1 MTDIKDSDKRMN
13 NSNAEIILEETK
25 DTTSND
31 GENKTK
37 EKPKMV
43 GTFKV
48 FRYAN
53 RMDIFYMIL
62 GFLGAVA
69 NGLSQPLMLIVFGE
83 MADSLVCYNSSLQN
97 TTECD
102 KFKPLPEQ
110 MTEFALY
117 YVAIGAAVMLCGYGQ
132 VSFWVLAAARQTRRM
147 RKMFFHSVL
156 SQEMS
161 WFDDMK
167 SGELNTRLT
176 EDVNKIND
184 GIGDKVGHLVQNVIS
199 ALGGLIVGLVKGW
212 QLGLVILATS
222 PLVTIATAISSKK
235 ENVTST
241 DLHCPFKGID
251 ESKLSVN
258 RKIVREYLANINE
271 FKSPGPDELHP
282 RVLKEIVEEILEPLS
297 IIFENSWRTGEV
309 PEDWRRANVVP
320 IFKKG
325 KKVDPGNYR
334 PMMVKLTS
342 KELSAYAKAGS
353 VADEVL
359 SSIRTVTAFGGQEK
373 EIQRYTNNL
382 GEAQKIG
389 IKKAIASQL
398 AVGFMYCIIY
408 ASYALGFWYGS
419 ILILGGYGYT
429 IGDVLV
435 VLFSVVISSFCVGQA
450 ASHLEAFSMARGA
463 AYNIFHT
470 IDQASAINCFSTE
483 GYKPDNIKG
492 NVEFKNVR
500 FCYPSRPKVQV
511 LKGFNLEV
519 KPGQTV
525 ALVGQSGCGKST
537 TVQLLQRMYDPQDGM
552 IMVDGQDIRSLN
564 VRHYREMIGVVSQ
577 EPVLFATTIKNNIKY
592 GRIDV
597 TDEEIERA
605 AKEANAYDFI
615 TALPDKFETLVGER
629 GAQLSGGQKQRIAIA
644 RALVRNPN
652 ILLLDEATSAL
663 DTASE
668 SVVQAALDKAIEG
681 RTTIVIAHRLSTV
694 WTADLIVVV
703 ENGTVAEQGTHSELM
718 ERRGI
723 YYSLATAQTIK
734 AAEEAETGQN
744 EEAKQD
750 KPPLAQRF
758 SISDN
763 GETGDNEKES
773 EEKKLPKISF
783 FQILRLNNSEWPYI
797 MFGTLAA
804 AINGVGHPAFSILF
818 AKIIT
823 IFQTN
828 DAEEIQSEI
837 NLYSMIV
844 AIIGVVSF
852 FTYFLQ
858 GFMFGRS
865 GEVLTMRLR
874 QMAFKSMLRQE
885 MSWFDDKK
893 NNTGALTTRL
903 ATDASEIQGAT
914 GSRLGLIAENFATMG
929 VGLTVSF
936 IYGWEMTLLI
946 ILLTPILVITGFLE
960 TTALVGYANRDKKQL
975 QYAGKIATEA
985 VDNIRTVVSLTRET
999 TFEEMYSE
1007 SLQKPY
1013 RNSQRKA
1020 QIYGICFAFS
1030 QSFIH
1035 FTYAASYRF
1044 GAYMIELGRMNAM
1057 EVFLVFSCLAFGAIT
1072 VGQTLSFAPDYA
1084 KAKSAASHLFHLFNT
1099 EPSIDSY
1106 SMEGEKP
1113 EKYEGNVEIS
1123 QVSFNYPSRPD
1134 VPVLKDLSVAISSGQ
1149 TVALVG
1155 SSGCGK
1161 STTIQLIQRFYDP
1174 SQGTVLFD
1182 KNVAKGLNLQWL
1194 RNQIGIVSQEP
1205 VLFDRSIAENIAYG
1219 DNSREVPME
1228 EIEQAAKAANIHSFI
1243 EELPE
1248 KYNTLVGSKG
1258 TQLSGGQ
1265 KQRIA
1270 IARALIRSP
1279 KVLLLDE
1286 ATSALDNESEK
1297 IVQQALDQARK
1308 GRTCIIIA
1316 HRLSTVQNADL
1327 IIVMKNGKV
1336 IERGTHQQLLA
1347 SQGEYYELVNAQ
1359 TIT

>member
-1 MTDIKDSDKRMN
+1 MTELKDGGTKAN
-13 NSNAEIILEETK
+13 NIYPNTETLLEEAK
-25 DTTSND
+25 DVSRD
-31 GENKTK
+31 HEENKQK
-37 EKPKMV
+37 EKPKAV
-43 GTFKV
+43 GPFKI
-48 FRYAN
+48 FRYAS
-53 RMDIFYMIL
+53 RLDIFYMVF
-62 GFLGAVA
+62 GFLGAVG
-69 NGLSQPLMLIVFGE
+69 NGLCQPLMLIVFGE
-83 MADSLVCYNSSLQN
+83 MTDSIVCFNSSIQN
-97 TTECD
+97 TTECE

-110 MTEFALY
+110 MTVFSLY
-117 YVAIGAAVMLCGYGQ
+117 YVGIGAGVLLCGYIQ
-132 VSFWVLAAARQTRRM
+132 VSFWVLAAARQTRKM
-147 RKMFFHSVL
+147 RKMFFQSVL
-156 SQEMS
+156 SQEIS
-161 WFDDMK
+161 WFDVTK

-184 GIGDKVGHLVQNVIS
+184 GIGDKVGHLVQNATSSI
-199 ALGGLIVGLVKGW
+199 GGLIIGLVKGW
-212 QLGLVILATS
+212 QLALVIMATY
-222 PLVTIATAISSKK
+222 PLVAVSTAICSKM
-235 ENVTST
+235 
-241 DLHCPFKGID
+241 
-251 ESKLSVN
+251 
-258 RKIVREYLANINE
+258 
-271 FKSPGPDELHP
+271 
-282 RVLKEIVEEILEPLS
+282 
-297 IIFENSWRTGEV
+297 
-309 PEDWRRANVVP
+309 VVS
-320 IFKKG
+320 
-325 KKVDPGNYR
+325 
-334 PMMVKLTS
+334 LTS
-342 KELSAYAKAGS
+342 KELSAYAKAGA
-353 VADEVL
+353 VAEEVL
-359 SSIRTVTAFGGQEK
+359 SSIRTVVAFGGQQK

-382 GEAQKIG
+382 GEAKSIG
-389 IKKAIASQL
+389 IKKSITSQL
-398 AVGFMYCIIY
+398 AVGFMYFIIY

-419 ILILGGYGYT
+419 ILILGDKGYT
-429 IGDVLV
+429 IGNVLL
-435 VLFSVVISSFCVGQA
+435 VLFSIVFSSYCVGQA
-450 ASHLEAFSMARGA
+450 ASHLDAFSVARGA

-470 IDQASAINCFSTE
+470 IDQASAINSYSTE

-492 NVEFKNVR
+492 TIEFQNVR

-511 LKGFNLEV
+511 LKGLNLKV

-537 TVQLLQRMYDPQDGM
+537 TVQLLQRMYDPQEGM
-552 IMVDGQDIRSLN
+552 ITVDGHDIRSLN

-577 EPVLFATTIKNNIKY
+577 EPVLFGTSIKNNIKY
-592 GRIDV
+592 GRLDV

-644 RALVRNPN
+644 RALVRNPK

-703 ENGTVAEQGTHSELM
+703 ENGTVAEQGTHAELL
-718 ERRGI
+718 EKKGL
-723 YYSLATAQTIK
+723 YYALATAQTIQ
-734 AAEEAETGQN
+734 AAEDTETGENKAMQG
-744 EEAKQD
+744 
-750 KPPLAQRF
+750 KPPLVQRLYSNTSDGKF
-758 SISDN
+758 SVSEK
-763 GETGDNEKES
+763 GEEEYKE
-773 EEKKLPKISF
+773 EETEEQKLPTISF
-783 FQILRLNNSEWPYI
+783 FRILRLNKSEWPYI
-797 MFGTLAA
+797 MVGILAA
-804 AINGVGHPAFSILF
+804 MINGGAHPAFSILF
-818 AKIIT
+818 AKAIA
-823 IFQTN
+823 IFGTN
-828 DAEEIQSEI
+828 DKEIIQRDI
-837 NLYSMIV
+837 NLY
-844 AIIGVVSF
+844 AIIITVIGGVSF

-893 NNTGALTTRL
+893 NNTGALTTKL
-903 ATDASEIQGAT
+903 ATDASQIQTAT

-929 VGLTVSF
+929 AGIIISF
-936 IYGWEMTLLI
+936 IFGWEMTLLI
-946 ILLTPILVITGFLE
+946 LVLTPVLVITGFLE
-960 TTALVGYANRDKKQL
+960 TRALTGFANRDKKQL
-975 QYAGKIATEA
+975 QFAGKIATEA
-985 VDNIRTVVSLTRET
+985 VDNIRTVVSLTREK

-1007 SLQKPY
+1007 SLQRPY

-1044 GAYMIELGRMNAM
+1044 GAYMIELKRMNPE
-1057 EVFLVFSCLAFGAIT
+1057 EVFLVFSCLTYGAIT

-1084 KAKSAASHLFHLFNT
+1084 KAKSAASHLFSLFST

-1106 SMEGEKP
+1106 STEGQKP
-1113 EKYEGNVEIS
+1113 EKYDGNLALSKVC
-1123 QVSFNYPSRPD
+1123 FNYPSRPD
-1134 VPVLKDLSVAISSGQ
+1134 VPVLQALSVAISRGQ
-1149 TVALVG
+1149 TVAFVG

-1161 STTIQLIQRFYDP
+1161 STSIQLLQRFYDP
-1174 SQGTVLFD
+1174 YQGAVLFD
-1182 KNVAKGLNLQWL
+1182 KKEAKAVNVQWL

-1219 DNSREVPME
+1219 DNSREVPMA

-1243 EELPE
+1243 VELPE
-1248 KYNTLVGSKG
+1248 KYNTPVGGKG

-1297 IVQQALDQARK
+1297 VVQQALDQARK
-1308 GRTCIIIA
+1308 GRTCIVIA

-1327 IIVMKNGKV
+1327 IVVMKNGRV
-1336 IERGTHQQLLA
+1336 IEKGTHQQLL
-1347 SQGEYYELVNAQ
+1347 SQRGEYYELVNAQ
-1359 TIT
+1359 SIT

>member
-1 MTDIKDSDKRMN
+1 MAANRRMKKMRRRQGSAVHSGWFSWLFRLREIMTDAKDNDKRMN
-13 NSNAEIILEETK
+13 NNNPNTEILLEETK
-25 DTTSND
+25 DTTSDD
-31 GENKTK
+31 GENKSK

-43 GTFKV
+43 GSFEI

-53 RMDIFYMIL
+53 RLDIFYMIT
-62 GFLGAVA
+62 GFLGAVL
-69 NGLSQPLMLIVFGE
+69 NGLSHPLMLIVFGE
-83 MADSLVCYNSSLQN
+83 MTDSLVCHNSSIQN
-97 TTECD
+97 TTACD

-110 MTEFALY
+110 MSEYALY
-117 YVAIGAAVMLCGYGQ
+117 YVAIGAAVLLCGYGQ
-132 VSFWVLAAARQTRRM
+132 VCFWVLAAARQTRRM

-161 WFDDMK
+161 WFDVTK

-184 GIGDKVGHLVQNVIS
+184 GIGDKVGHLVQNVSS
-199 ALGGLIVGLVKGW
+199 ALGGLLIGLIKGW

-222 PLVTIATAISSKK
+222 PLVTIATAI
-235 ENVTST
+235 
-241 DLHCPFKGID
+241 C
-251 ESKLSVN
+251 SKLTVQ
-258 RKIVREYLANINE
+258 
-271 FKSPGPDELHP
+271 
-282 RVLKEIVEEILEPLS
+282 
-297 IIFENSWRTGEV
+297 
-309 PEDWRRANVVP
+309 
-320 IFKKG
+320 
-325 KKVDPGNYR
+325 
-334 PMMVKLTS
+334 LTS

-359 SSIRTVTAFGGQEK
+359 SSIRTVAAFGGQEK
-373 EIQRYTNNL
+373 EIQRYTKNL
-382 GEAQKIG
+382 GEAKKIG
-389 IKKAIASQL
+389 IKKAVASQL
-398 AVGFMYCIIY
+398 SVGFMFFMIY

-419 ILILGGYGYT
+419 VLILGDYGYT
-429 IGDVLV
+429 IGNVLV
-435 VLFSVVISSFCVGQA
+435 VLFSVILSSYCVGQA
-450 ASHLEAFSMARGA
+450 ASHLEAFSVARGA

-470 IDQASAINCFSTE
+470 IDQASAINSFSTE

-492 NVEFKNVR
+492 NVEFKNIH

-511 LKGFNLEV
+511 LKGFSLKV

-537 TVQLLQRMYDPQDGM
+537 TVQLLQRMYDPQEGM
-552 IMVDGQDIRSLN
+552 ITVDGHDVRSLN

-592 GRIDV
+592 GRLDV

-644 RALVRNPN
+644 RALVRNPK

-718 ERRGI
+718 ERKGI

-750 KPPLAQRF
+750 KPPLLQRLYSNMSNGKF

-763 GETGDNEKES
+763 GEEEDSEAET
-773 EEKKLPKISF
+773 EEKKLPNISF
-783 FQILRLNNSEWPYI
+783 FRILRLNKSEWPYI
-797 MFGTLAA
+797 MLGTLAA
-804 AINGVGHPAFSILF
+804 LINGIGHPAFSILF
-818 AKIIT
+818 AKVIT
-823 IFQTN
+823 IFETN
-828 DAEEIQSEI
+828 DSEKIRSEI
-837 NLYSMIV
+837 NLYSIIIAV
-844 AIIGVVSF
+844 IGVVSF
-852 FTYFLQ
+852 FTFFLQ

-893 NNTGALTTRL
+893 NSTGALTTRL
-903 ATDASEIQGAT
+903 ATDASQIQAAT
-914 GSRLGLIAENFATMG
+914 GSRLGLIAENLSTMG
-929 VGLTVSF
+929 VGIIVSF
-936 IYGWEMTLLI
+936 IFGWEMTLVIL
-946 ILLTPILVITGFLE
+946 LLTPVLVTTGFLE
-960 TTALVGYANRDKKQL
+960 TRALVGFANKDKKQL

-1030 QSFIH
+1030 QSFIN
-1035 FTYAASYRF
+1035 FAYAASYRF
-1044 GAYMIELGRMNAM
+1044 GAYMIEIGRMNSE
-1057 EVFLVFSCLAFGAIT
+1057 EVFLVFSCLAYGAIT

-1106 SMEGEKP
+1106 SMEGQKP
-1113 EKYEGNVEIS
+1113 EKYEGNLEIS
-1123 QVSFNYPSRPD
+1123 KVSFNYPSRPD
-1134 VPVLKDLSVAISSGQ
+1134 VPVLKALSVAISVGQ
-1149 TVALVG
+1149 TVAFVG

-1161 STTIQLIQRFYDP
+1161 STSIQLLQRFYDP
-1174 SQGTVLFD
+1174 IQGAVLFD
-1182 KNVAKGLNLQWL
+1182 KSAAKGLNLQWL

-1248 KYNTLVGSKG
+1248 KYNTSVGGKG

-1336 IERGTHQQLLA
+1336 IEKGTHQQLLA
-1347 SQGEYYELVNAQ
+1347 NRGEYYELVNAQ

>member
-1 MTDIKDSDKRMN
+1 MTDAKDSDKRMN
-13 NSNAEIILEETK
+13 TNNPNTEILLEETK
-25 DTTSND
+25 DMTSDD
-31 GENKTK
+31 GEKKTK
-37 EKPKMV
+37 EKPNMV
-43 GTFKV
+43 GSFEI

-53 RMDIFYMIL
+53 RLDIFYMIT
-62 GFLGAVA
+62 GFLGAVV
-69 NGLSQPLMLIVFGE
+69 NGLCHPLMTLVFGE
-83 MADSLVCYNSSLQN
+83 MTDSLVCHNSSIQN
-97 TTECD
+97 TTQCD

-110 MTEFALY
+110 MSEFALY
-117 YVAIGAAVMLCGYGQ
+117 YVAIGAAALICGYGQ
-132 VSFWVLAAARQTRRM
+132 VAFWVLAAARQTRRM

-161 WFDDMK
+161 WFDVTK
-167 SGELNTRLT
+167 SGQLNTRLT

-184 GIGDKVGHLVQNVIS
+184 GIGDKVGHLVQNVSS
-199 ALGGLIVGLVKGW
+199 AIGGLLIGLIKGW

-222 PLVTIATAISSKK
+222 PLVTIATAI
-235 ENVTST
+235 
-241 DLHCPFKGID
+241 C
-251 ESKLSVN
+251 SKLTVQ
-258 RKIVREYLANINE
+258 
-271 FKSPGPDELHP
+271 
-282 RVLKEIVEEILEPLS
+282 
-297 IIFENSWRTGEV
+297 
-309 PEDWRRANVVP
+309 
-320 IFKKG
+320 
-325 KKVDPGNYR
+325 
-334 PMMVKLTS
+334 LTS

-359 SSIRTVTAFGGQEK
+359 SSIRTVAAFGGQEK

-382 GEAQKIG
+382 GEAKKIG
-389 IKKAIASQL
+389 IKKTIASQL
-398 AVGFMYCIIY
+398 AVGFMYFIIY
-408 ASYALGFWYGS
+408 ASYGLGFWYGS
-419 ILILGGYGYT
+419 VLILEGYGYT

-435 VLFSVVISSFCVGQA
+435 VLFCVVLSSYCVGQA
-450 ASHLEAFSMARGA
+450 ASHLEAFSVARGA

-470 IDQASAINCFSTE
+470 IDQASAINSFSTE

-492 NVEFKNVR
+492 NVEFKNVH

-511 LKGFNLEV
+511 LKGFNLKV

-537 TVQLLQRMYDPQDGM
+537 TVQLLQRMYDPQEGM
-552 IMVDGQDIRSLN
+552 VMVDGHDVRSLN

-592 GRIDV
+592 GRLDV

-644 RALVRNPN
+644 RALVRNPK

-681 RTTIVIAHRLSTV
+681 RTTIVIAHRLSTI

-703 ENGTVAEQGTHSELM
+703 ENGTIAEQGTHSELM
-718 ERRGI
+718 ERKRI

-750 KPPLAQRF
+750 KPPLVQRLYSNMSNGKF

-763 GETGDNEKES
+763 GEEEDNEEER
-773 EEKKLPKISF
+773 EEKKLPNISF
-783 FQILRLNNSEWPYI
+783 FRILRLNKSEWPYI
-797 MFGTLAA
+797 MLGTFAA
-804 AINGVGHPAFSILF
+804 AINGIGHPAFSILF
-818 AKIIT
+818 AKVIA
-823 IFQTN
+823 IFETN
-828 DAEEIQSEI
+828 DSEKIRSEI
-837 NLYSMIV
+837 NFYSIIV
-844 AIIGVVSF
+844 TVIGVVSF

-903 ATDASEIQGAT
+903 ATDASQIQAAT
-914 GSRLGLIAENFATMG
+914 GSRLGLIAENFSTMG
-929 VGLTVSF
+929 VGIIVSF
-936 IYGWEMTLLI
+936 VYGWEMTLLI
-946 ILLTPILVITGFLE
+946 LLLVPILVTTGFLE
-960 TTALVGYANRDKKQL
+960 TRALVGFANRDKKQL

-1020 QIYGICFAFS
+1020 QIYGICFSFS
-1030 QSFIH
+1030 QSFIN
-1035 FTYAASYRF
+1035 FAYAASYRF
-1044 GAYMIELGRMNAM
+1044 GAYMIEIGRMNSE
-1057 EVFLVFSCLAFGAIT
+1057 EVFLVFSCLAYGAIT

-1099 EPSIDSY
+1099 APSIDSY
-1106 SMEGEKP
+1106 SMEGQKP
-1113 EKYEGNVEIS
+1113 EKYEGNLEIS
-1123 QVSFNYPSRPD
+1123 KVSFNYPSRPD
-1134 VPVLKDLSVAISSGQ
+1134 VPVLKALSVAVSRGQ
-1149 TVALVG
+1149 TVAFVG

-1161 STTIQLIQRFYDP
+1161 STSIQLLQRFYDP
-1174 SQGTVLFD
+1174 IQGAVLFD
-1182 KNVAKGLNLQWL
+1182 KSAVKDLNLQWL

-1243 EELPE
+1243 EGLPE
-1248 KYNTLVGSKG
+1248 KYNTSVGGKG

-1297 IVQQALDQARK
+1297 VVQQALDQARQ

-1336 IERGTHQQLLA
+1336 IEKGTHQQLLA
-1347 SQGEYYELVNAQ
+1347 NRGEYYELVNAQ

>member
-1 MTDIKDSDKRMN
+1 MADVKDSDSGVN
-13 NSNAEIILEETK
+13 NNNPNTEVLLEEAK
-25 DTTSND
+25 DTSSDD
-31 GENKTK
+31 GEKKTK

-43 GTFKV
+43 GSLEI
-48 FRYAN
+48 FRYAS
-53 RMDIFYMIL
+53 RLDIFYMITGL
-62 GFLGAVA
+62 FGAMG
-69 NGLSQPLMLIVFGE
+69 NGICQPLMLLVFGD
-83 MADSLVCYNSSLQN
+83 MTDSLVCHNSSIQN
-97 TTECD
+97 TSECENS
-102 KFKPLPEQ
+102 KPFPEQ
-110 MTEFALY
+110 MTEFSLY
-117 YVAIGAAVMLCGYGQ
+117 YVGIGAGVMLFGYAQ

-156 SQEMS
+156 SQEIS
-161 WFDDMK
+161 WFDVTK

-184 GIGDKVGHLVQNVIS
+184 GIGDKVGHLVQNVTS
-199 ALGGLIVGLVKGW
+199 SLGGLLIGLIKGW

-222 PLVTIATAISSKK
+222 PLVTIATALCSK
-235 ENVTST
+235 
-241 DLHCPFKGID
+241 
-251 ESKLSVN
+251 
-258 RKIVREYLANINE
+258 
-271 FKSPGPDELHP
+271 
-282 RVLKEIVEEILEPLS
+282 
-297 IIFENSWRTGEV
+297 
-309 PEDWRRANVVP
+309 
-320 IFKKG
+320 
-325 KKVDPGNYR
+325 
-334 PMMVKLTS
+334 MMVQLTS

-359 SSIRTVTAFGGQEK
+359 SSIRTVVAFGGQEK

-389 IKKAIASQL
+389 IKKAITSQL
-398 AVGFMYCIIY
+398 AVGFMYFIIY

-419 ILILGGYGYT
+419 VLILGGYGYT

-435 VLFSVVISSFCVGQA
+435 VLFSVVLSSYCVGQA
-450 ASHLEAFSMARGA
+450 ASHLEAFSVARGA
-463 AYNIFHT
+463 AYNIFNT
-470 IDQASAINCFSTE
+470 IDQASAINSFSIE
-483 GYKPDNIKG
+483 GYKPDNMKG
-492 NVEFKNVR
+492 DVEFKNVH

-511 LKGFNLEV
+511 LKGFNLKV

-537 TVQLLQRMYDPQDGM
+537 TVQLLQRMYDPQEGM
-552 IMVDGQDIRSLN
+552 ITVDGHDIRSLN

-577 EPVLFATTIKNNIKY
+577 EPILFATTIKNNIKY
-592 GRIDV
+592 GRLDV

-644 RALVRNPN
+644 RALVRNPK

-663 DTASE
+663 DTGSE

-703 ENGTVAEQGTHSELM
+703 ENGTIAEQGTHSELM
-718 ERRGI
+718 ERKGI
-723 YYSLATAQTIK
+723 YFSLATAQTIQ
-734 AAEEAETGQN
+734 AAEETETGQG

-750 KPPLAQRF
+750 KPPLVQRLYSNMSNGKF

-763 GETGDNEKES
+763 GEEEDNEEET
-773 EEKKLPKISF
+773 EEKKLPKVSF
-783 FQILRLNNSEWPYI
+783 FRILRLNKSEWPYI

-804 AINGVGHPAFSILF
+804 AINGTAHPAFSVLF
-818 AKIIT
+818 AKVIA
-823 IFQTN
+823 IFGTG
-828 DAEEIQSEI
+828 DADKTQSEI
-837 NLYSMIV
+837 NLYSIIT
-844 AIIGVVSF
+844 AIIGLVSF
-852 FTYFLQ
+852 FTYFTQ

-893 NNTGALTTRL
+893 NSTGALTTRL
-903 ATDASEIQGAT
+903 ATDASQIQAAT

-929 VGLTVSF
+929 VGIIISF
-936 IYGWEMTLLI
+936 IYGWEMTLLV
-946 ILLTPILVITGFLE
+946 LVLTPVLVITGFLE
-960 TTALVGYANRDKKQL
+960 TRALVGFANRDKKQL

-999 TFEEMYSE
+999 TFEEMYSD

-1013 RNSQRKA
+1013 RNSQKKA
-1020 QIYGICFAFS
+1020 QTYGICFAFS

-1044 GAYMIELGRMNAM
+1044 GAYMIETGRMNTE
-1057 EVFLVFSCLAFGAIT
+1057 EVFLVFSCLTYGAIT

-1084 KAKSAASHLFHLFNT
+1084 KAISAASHLFHLFHT

-1106 SMEGEKP
+1106 SAEGQKP
-1113 EKYEGNVEIS
+1113 EKYEGNLEIS
-1123 QVSFNYPSRPD
+1123 KVSFNYPSRPD
-1134 VPVLKDLSVAISSGQ
+1134 VPVLQALSVAISRGQ
-1149 TVALVG
+1149 TVAFVG

-1161 STTIQLIQRFYDP
+1161 STSIQLLQRFYDP
-1174 SQGTVLFD
+1174 SQGAVLFD
-1182 KNVAKGLNLQWL
+1182 KQAAKGLNVQWL

-1219 DNSREVPME
+1219 DNSREVPMG

-1248 KYNTLVGSKG
+1248 KYNTSVGGKG

-1270 IARALIRSP
+1270 IARALVRSP

-1297 IVQQALDQARK
+1297 VVQQALDQARK

-1336 IERGTHQQLLA
+1336 IEKGTHQQLLA
-1347 SQGEYYELVNAQ
+1347 NRGEYYDLVNAQ